1 MPGSSTPLKGRERR
15 VVDDSISRRR
25 PPGAM
30 RSFFQIWDLEN
41 RTSGLLLNVY
51 RQDMPEVTRFES
63 WQFTPG
69 DIGSN

>member
-1 MPGSSTPLKGRERR
+1 
-15 VVDDSISRRR
+15 
-25 PPGAM
+25 M

-41 RTSGLLLNVY
+41 RTWGLLLNVY
-51 RQDMPEVTRFES
+51 RQDMPEVNPFES